1 MAKDLLWNRKMC
13 KVMEEEAFLTEDE
26 RDVMYD
32 WAAGKSIANTSVMR
46 CMSERKVVNVRK
58 SIRDKYD
65 RVQVYTPDLPPRK
78 VNK

>member
-1 MAKDLLWNRKMC
+1 MAKDLVWNKRMC

-32 WAAGKSIANTSVMR
+32 WANGKTTINTHMMR
-46 CMSERKVVNVRK
+46 HMSERKVINVRN
-58 SIRDKYD
+58 SIRKKYD

>member
-1 MAKDLLWNRKMC
+1 MAKDLVWNKRMC

-32 WAAGKSIANTSVMR
+32 WAAGKSIVNTAIMR
-46 CMSERKVVNVRK
+46 HMSERKVVNVRK
-58 SIRDKYD
+58 TIRNKYD
-65 RVQVYTPDLPPRK
+65 RVQVYTQDLPPRK